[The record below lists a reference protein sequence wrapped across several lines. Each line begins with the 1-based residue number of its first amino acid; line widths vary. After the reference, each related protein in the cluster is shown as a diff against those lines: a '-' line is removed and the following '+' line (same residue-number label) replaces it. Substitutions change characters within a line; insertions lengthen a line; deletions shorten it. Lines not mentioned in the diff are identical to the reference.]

1 MTSLNMGREL
11 VCLPHDPKAILNSK
25 LDEFFLS
32 AKVNLAVKTER
43 KMQKRRWLFMDYIL
57 NENVLRTQ

>member
-1 MTSLNMGREL
+1 

-25 LDEFFLS
+25 LGEFFLS
-32 AKVNLAVKTER
+32 AKVNLAVKIER
-43 KMQKRRWLFMDYIL
+43 KRQKRRRLFMDYIL